1 MHNLF
6 LEKTITRFLFNVKI
20 DKPVEPGKRNPPVC
34 LDDSHSS
41 VVNCSIN
48 KCQMH
53 YKTLGLTTTTVDLT
67 SMAHLHISNW
77 YLLSN
82 QWCQAATPLHQ
93 KNLITLYDKDINWCF
108 LFTQLKIAEANNQ
121 TRCVEDF
128 SD

>member
-48 KCQMH
+48 KCQIY
-53 YKTLGLTTTTVDLT
+53 YKTLGLTTTTDNVTRMTAYFKLVPVVK
-67 SMAHLHISNW
+67 SVVSGSNPV
-77 YLLSN
+77 
-82 QWCQAATPLHQ
+82 TPEEFDH
-93 KNLITLYDKDINWCF
+93 F
-108 LFTQLKIAEANNQ
+108 
-121 TRCVEDF
+121 V
-128 SD
+128 